1 MVFLGIPAVGEAQKP
16 DRKG

>member
-1 MVFLGIPAVGEAQKP
+1 MGSSDVGEAQKP